1 MTTLKTK
8 ITDLL
13 DSRGI
18 TYRVL
23 HHTEPVFTVEAAAA
37 QRGVVFEEMVK
48 SILLKDR
55 AGHYVMACVPGQA
68 RLEPQAVRTAPGVP
82 PGWKRLTFASADEI
96 RAVTGCVQGAVAPL
110 CLPDGMPVVFDEAI
124 ARTTKVNISSGDLM
138 AGLEL
143 ATQDLIR
150 LANARLARITAEK

>member
-18 TYRVL
+18 AYRVL

-48 SILLKDR
+48 SQYRKLTLERGQPPHPPAPSPDDR
-55 AGHYVMACVPGQA
+55 VRRQE
-68 RLEPQAVRTAPGVP
+68 RRRTA
-82 PGWKRLTFASADEI
+82 RF
-96 RAVTGCVQGAVAPL
+96 
-110 CLPDGMPVVFDEAI
+110 
-124 ARTTKVNISSGDLM
+124 
-138 AGLEL
+138 
-143 ATQDLIR
+143 
-150 LANARLARITAEK
+150 